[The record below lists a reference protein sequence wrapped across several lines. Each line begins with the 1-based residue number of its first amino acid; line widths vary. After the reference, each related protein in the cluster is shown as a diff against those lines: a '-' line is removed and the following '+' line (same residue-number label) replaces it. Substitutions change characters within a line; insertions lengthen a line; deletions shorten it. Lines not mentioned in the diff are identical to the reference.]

1 MILVSLGLLGF
12 AVADLAR
19 WRLAPT
25 TLRRA
30 ALGLIAG
37 VGVVVA
43 VAILGN
49 APSWQPWLTGLAAVP
64 VLAIWIALGDLK
76 EPGWALAWIL
86 AVLLAL
92 FAASG
97 SGDPIGGRIADWY
110 ENLGFPLTDS
120 VPVDQFLLAASA
132 SLFLLATT
140 NRVVR
145 LFLDASLPDWE
156 AAGEE
161 KIKGGRVLGPLERIV
176 IGAIVLAGD
185 PSAAAIVIAAKGLLR
200 FPEIKKEEE
209 VEIKDERGSKGP
221 DAATEYFLI
230 GTLASLSIAALL
242 ALLVAAAD

>member
-12 AVADLAR
+12 GVADLVR
-19 WRLAPT
+19 WHLGQT
-25 TLRRA
+25 TLSRG

-37 VGVVVA
+37 VGTVVT
-43 VAILGN
+43 VAILGD
-49 APSWQPWLTGLAAVP
+49 APAWQPWLTGLIAAP
-64 VLAIWIALGDLK
+64 VLAMWIALSDLDK

-97 SGDPIGGRIADWY
+97 SGDPIGGRLADWY
-110 ENLGFPLTDS
+110 ENLGFPLADS
-120 VPVDQFLLAASA
+120 VPIDQFLLGASV
-132 SLFLLATT
+132 SLFLLTTT

-145 LFLDASLPDWE
+145 LFLDASLPGWQAE
-156 AAGEE
+156 AE
-161 KIKGGRVLGPLERIV
+161 KKLKGGRVLGPLERIV
-176 IGAIVLAGD
+176 VGAIVLAGD

-200 FPEIKKEEE
+200 FPEIRKEE
-209 VEIKDERGSKGP
+209 KTTGP

-230 GTLASLSIAALL
+230 GTLASLSVAALL